1 MSLARTRLMS
11 AKLPYYLLADTPEGR
26 RKEAELAGLPL
37 GASTGTRADVRKGFV
52 YKRVPHVTL
61 KSIAN
66 NPDIREGM
74 SLQEI
79 DAAIARHADSE
90 LLYDQPY
97 EDKGRVRVAGPFTV
111 ESLAPHRTVAQPER
125 TAPVEVNGASY
136 EQTVLDNLKKAGV
149 QNGWRSERLT
159 FDRVE
164 PFAGQWIQAIGHAV
178 GEPGSPERVGIALGP
193 QYGTV
198 DADLVQQA
206 AKEAVRGAGLDLL
219 LVCGFAFDPRAS
231 EKAKEFAPTASKDFA
246 VAQGEQQYGRRA
258 PAKS

>member
-1 MSLARTRLMS
+1 
-11 AKLPYYLLADTPEGR
+11 LPPGVPA
-26 RKEAELAGLPL
+26 
-37 GASTGTRADVRKGFV
+37 GTRADVRKGFV
-52 YKRVPHVTL
+52 YKRVSHVTL

-74 SLQEI
+74 SRKEI
-79 DAAIARHADSE
+79 DTAIARHADSE

-97 EDKGRVRVAGPFTV
+97 EDKTRVRVAGPFTV
-111 ESLAPHRTVAQPER
+111 ESLAPHRTVAQPQR
-125 TAPVEVNGASY
+125 PVPVQTGGASY
-136 EQTVLDNLKKAGV
+136 EQTMLDNLKKAGV

-159 FDRVE
+159 FDRIE

-178 GEPGSPERVGIALGP
+178 GEPGRPERVGIALGP

-206 AKEAVRGAGLDLL
+206 AKEAVRDAGLDLL

-231 EKAKEFAPTASKDFA
+231 EKAKE
-246 VAQGEQQYGRRA
+246 Y
-258 PAKS
+258 PANSF